1 MAGRAKKRQKTDPS
15 PVKPDTKTLFH
26 FFSKPPTNPPSAFDI
41 TPPRTESDSG
51 SLHDEPR
58 RKSDIASYN
67 GSAVTAKTENT
78 PPPGQLDDSPLGIK
92 LEPMEFVAGFT
103 EREDTCSPT
112 KEDRMDPFEGLDEI
126 EDDEYQDQD
135 FRDEEL
141 NFPYERFE
149 DDNDDIDDDYDTSKA
164 NVKREE
170 KPPDPTVDEG
180 PSCPFCN
187 FSFKGLSEDVL
198 SSP

>member
-1 MAGRAKKRQKTDPS
+1 MAGPAKKRQKTDPS
-15 PVKPDTKTLFH
+15 PAKPDTKTLFH
-26 FFSKPPTNPPSAFDI
+26 FFAKPPTTAPSAFDI
-41 TPPRTESDSG
+41 TPPRTDSDSG

-58 RKSDIASYN
+58 RKSDVACN
-67 GSAVTAKTENT
+67 GSAVTTKTENT
-78 PPPGQLDDSPLGIK
+78 PPLGQLDESPLGIK
-92 LEPMEFVAGFT
+92 LEPMEFVAAFT

-112 KEDRMDPFEGLDEI
+112 KEDRMDPFEGLDDI
-126 EDDEYQDQD
+126 EDDEYQDED

-149 DDNDDIDDDYDTSKA
+149 DDIDDIDDDYDTSKG
-164 NVKREE
+164 NVTQEE
-170 KPPDPTVDEG
+170 NPPDPTMDEG

-198 SSP
+198 FSP

>member
-1 MAGRAKKRQKTDPS
+1 MAARAKKRQKTDPS

-26 FFSKPPTNPPSAFDI
+26 FFAKPPTNALPAFDI
-41 TPPRTESDSG
+41 TPPRTDSDSG

-58 RKSDIASYN
+58 RKSDVAHN
-67 GSAVTAKTENT
+67 GSAMTTKTENT
-78 PPPGQLDDSPLGIK
+78 PPLGQLEESPLGIK

-126 EDDEYQDQD
+126 EDYDYRDED
-135 FRDEEL
+135 FQDEEL

-149 DDNDDIDDDYDTSKA
+149 DDIDDIDDYENSKVD
-164 NVKREE
+164 VKQEE
-170 KPPDPTVDEG
+170 NPRDPTVDDG
-180 PSCPFCN
+180 PSCPLCS